1 MLHPWSVSLL
11 ASNSVALGLEPTL
24 ALRLCMMLGTCLR
37 LLGGGGGA
45 TLWVLARLALFR
57 LRGLDMQANPTDRQV
72 WQVIQAL
79 PHAHCH
85 LAAEAP
91 FVQCLQ

>member
-1 MLHPWSVSLL
+1 MVGKPTSFEFCGPGLGAY
-11 ASNSVALGLEPTL
+11 ASL
-24 ALRLCMMLGTCLR
+24 ALVHDVRNMPAPLGR
-37 LLGGGGGA
+37 RGGA